1 MKQRLLLALLVL
13 FASVGSMWGQGTLRE
28 GEAGAPESP
37 NNTTF
42 KPESS
47 VQLKVTGI
55 PSGKKITVGSVTSN
69 GSGTSYTFD
78 IAAGNSIDIVP
89 EEGATYTGLEFNG
102 QVSNVT
108 LAHASLATVSFK
120 NNGGKLGTSDLTI
133 SSAVLTKLECEDCG
147 LTELPEIVDGNLG
160 GTMTLNVKNN
170 KISNLSLPS
179 GIAEAHAMTILV
191 DGNSITNIP
200 TASDNVTVTWGTQN
214 LTFLEQPI
222 ANEYFSVWTKLVKDE
237 IFEGLSGTDAIT
249 DISKVSVSWSKTV
262 KTNNAGDVVFYGGS
276 TYNYGDIKCTIKHK
290 AKASSYPTYVY
301 SMTVDPAVFGLT
313 MSVGDGGRMAD
324 PSTEGK
330 VTQGS
335 VLTFAPTAKEGFVF
349 DKYTDVKGLK
359 VSASNPNQFEV
370 VGDGE
375 NPNVTI
381 NATFKALQYKVIH
394 SGGANGSYKIKVD
407 GNEIQSITDPTVTY
421 GKVLIIETSPKTGYK
436 ARVKVNDKE
445 ITGSE
450 DVFTY
455 TVVKTTESAFATTAK
470 DVEIEVFFEA
480 SVYTL
485 KINKNEGLD
494 KLVVNGNEVSTISTQ
509 DKTVT
514 ALQPG
519 SIVTLSATL
528 KPGYSLQSILLGT
541 QPLET
546 KANISFEMPESDA
559 IITYNTIT
567 KPKLVLTPVSKKYT
581 YTGTAQDF
589 EYTVSTEGET
599 GFTVKYFLNDVETKP
614 ISANTYKVKI
624 TRAETENYQAV
635 NKEFEME
642 INKATPVIETKPTV
656 TVPNGSV
663 NYTVTGGTVKLGTKS
678 LMNTGKFTVTSDG
691 TNDIVNNVCQT
702 NVSHI
707 ATVTFTVTGTEK
719 DNFNLVSTQVAVKYH
734 DQAAIPTV
742 KIDWKGLP
750 SDMILTVKDKD
761 AEIKK
766 GSSVAVGTTVT
777 ITLKYPKGYTGVT
790 LKENKAGATDILDGA
805 TEGTEGTLVT
815 LTNDYTIVAGME
827 TLKVSYSGKAATEKY
842 QITLGTIEE
851 QTFDG
856 TAKLIDKND
865 VTVKVLGY
873 DITDETTLKIAD
885 VINAMTI
892 TYKDADGKV
901 VGSPID
907 AGKYTVCVKIAS
919 LLGKDYTV
927 LETTEEFKDALVI
940 KKGTITIA
948 DGDWPTNATVGVGQ
962 TLDKAVFIGG
972 SAPVAGKFAFVDGTI
987 KPTDGQS
994 YTIKYVPESS
1004 NYNELS
1010 SSKEATVK
1018 ISNLRVLSIDKVEN
1032 GTVTVVGND
1041 GVTYKSGEALPE
1053 AVTSIQVSTT
1063 PATGYKLA
1071 TLTVN
1076 GTAISDGGSYT
1087 VGTSSVTISAT
1098 FEEIKEFTV
1107 SVSTSVKGIEL
1118 VLPSSNV
1125 VKKGASYSFSVKGLA
1140 ADLANLVV
1148 SDGTNIYTGTNGA
1161 YTISNITANK
1171 TITVTMKAGTAPT
1184 QVEAVIEANLSTQGK
1199 SMGTV
1204 TVTKNG
1210 SLRADAVDS
1219 SIQKFYYG
1227 DKIRVTAT
1235 PADGCRFAGWEGRTE
1250 TISVIDVVI
1259 TETSYKFKAVF
1270 AGSPTGAEVIEGVDI
1285 YGSNGE
1291 IVVKCDGA
1299 ARITIVS
1306 MNGQSKQQE
1315 ISGDTRIPAGAG
1327 IYGIV
1332 FEQGNNVMRT
1342 KVAVK

>member
-1 MKQRLLLALLVL
+1 MKII
-13 FASVGSMWGQGTLRE
+13 LRYQ
-28 GEAGAPESP
+28 
-37 NNTTF
+37 TW
-42 KPESS
+42 
-47 VQLKVTGI
+47 
-55 PSGKKITVGSVTSN
+55 
-69 GSGTSYTFD
+69 
-78 IAAGNSIDIVP
+78 
-89 EEGATYTGLEFNG
+89 
-102 QVSNVT
+102 
-108 LAHASLATVSFK
+108 
-120 NNGGKLGTSDLTI
+120 
-133 SSAVLTKLECEDCG
+133 
-147 LTELPEIVDGNLG
+147 
-160 GTMTLNVKNN
+160 VK
-170 KISNLSLPS
+170 
-179 GIAEAHAMTILV
+179 
-191 DGNSITNIP
+191 
-200 TASDNVTVTWGTQN
+200 
-214 LTFLEQPI
+214 
-222 ANEYFSVWTKLVKDE
+222 
-237 IFEGLSGTDAIT
+237 
-249 DISKVSVSWSKTV
+249 
-262 KTNNAGDVVFYGGS
+262 
-276 TYNYGDIKCTIKHK
+276 
-290 AKASSYPTYVY
+290 
-301 SMTVDPAVFGLT
+301 
-313 MSVGDGGRMAD
+313 
-324 PSTEGK
+324 
-330 VTQGS
+330 
-335 VLTFAPTAKEGFVF
+335 
-349 DKYTDVKGLK
+349 
-359 VSASNPNQFEV
+359 
-370 VGDGE
+370 
-375 NPNVTI
+375 
-381 NATFKALQYKVIH
+381 
-394 SGGANGSYKIKVD
+394 
-407 GNEIQSITDPTVTY
+407 
-421 GKVLIIETSPKTGYK
+421 
-436 ARVKVNDKE
+436 
-445 ITGSE
+445 
-450 DVFTY
+450 
-455 TVVKTTESAFATTAK
+455 
-470 DVEIEVFFEA
+470 IEVFFEA
-480 SVYTL
+480 SVAAYSL
-485 KINKNEGLD
+485 RINKDAGLD
-494 KLVVNGNEVSTISTQ
+494 KLVVNGTYVFQSIAEEDATGLY
-509 DKTVT
+509 
-514 ALQPG
+514 LQPG

-546 KANISFEMPESDA
+546 KANISFEMPESSA
-559 IITYNTIT
+559 VITYKTIEKTALTLT
-567 KPKLVLTPVSKKYT
+567 KVDKTYT
-581 YTGTAQDF
+581 YTGTEQAF

-614 ISANTYKVKI
+614 ISAGEYTVKI
-624 TRAETENYQAV
+624 TRGETSNYKAYSD
-635 NKEFEME
+635 EFDME
-642 INKATPVIETKPTV
+642 IEKATPVIETKPTV

-663 NYTVTGGTVKLGTKS
+663 NYSISGGSVKLGTRS
-678 LMNTGKFTVTSDG
+678 LMNTGKFAVTNDG
-691 TNDIVNNVCQT
+691 TNEITNNVCRKAE
-702 NVSHI
+702 SHI

-719 DNFNLVSTQVAVKYH
+719 DNFNKASTQVAVKYH
-734 DQAAIPTV
+734 DQVAIPTA
-742 KIDWKGLP
+742 KIDWEGLP
-750 SDMILTVKDKD
+750 SDMILTVTDGS

-790 LKENKAGATDILDGA
+790 LKENRAGATDILYGA
-805 TEGTEGTLVT
+805 TAGTEGTLVT
-815 LTNDYTIVAGME
+815 FTQEYTIAADME
-827 TLKVSYSGKAATEKY
+827 TLKVSYSGKAATTKY
-842 QITLGTIEE
+842 DISLK
-851 QTFDG
+851 DG
-856 TAKLIDKND
+856 ISDETYNGSAKLFA
-865 VTVKVLGY
+865 VTNFVVKVSDTELTSDPG
-873 DITDETTLKIAD
+873 DIGIILSD
-885 VINAMTI
+885 VQQVMTI
-892 TYKDADGKV
+892 TYKDEQGNPV
-901 VGSPID
+901 VSPVD
-907 AGKYTVCVKIAS
+907 AGKYTVCVKIGS
-919 LLGKDYTV
+919 LVGTSLTV
-927 LETTEEFKDALVI
+927 EETTAEFKDALVI
-940 KKGTITIA
+940 EKDDIEIS
-948 DGDWPTNATVGVGQ
+948 DWPENATVGVGQ

-987 KPTDGQS
+987 KPTDGQQ
-994 YTIKYVPESS
+994 YAIKYVPESS

-1010 SSKEATVK
+1010 SGKQATVK

-1053 AVTSIQVSTT
+1053 AVTSIKVSTT

-1171 TITVTMKAGTAPT
+1171 TITVTMKAGTVPT

-1204 TVTKNG
+1204 TVTKIS

-1219 SIQKFYYG
+1219 STQKFYYG

-1235 PADGCRFAGWEGRTE
+1235 PAAGCRFVGWEGRTE
-1250 TISVIDVVI
+1250 TSSVIDVVI